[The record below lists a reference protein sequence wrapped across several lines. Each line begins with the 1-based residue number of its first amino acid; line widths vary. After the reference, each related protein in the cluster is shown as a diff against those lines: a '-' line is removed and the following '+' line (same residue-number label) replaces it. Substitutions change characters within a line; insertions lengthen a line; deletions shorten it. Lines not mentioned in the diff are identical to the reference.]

1 MPTDDVMR
9 FFATWMLT
17 HEVADDAI
25 RAAVER
31 GQREGDS
38 AAFEDALAAI
48 VAEEKERLREQL
60 RRGAAGASAAAESED
75 QRLALQE
82 MRFEIAELRGR
93 IDALTTALES
103 LGAKIDRLGGPGAS
117 GGGLR

>member
-38 AAFEDALAAI
+38 AAFEDALAAM

-60 RRGAAGASAAAESED
+60 RPGAAGASAAEGEEQ
-75 QRLALQE
+75 QRALQE

-103 LGAKIDRLGGPGAS
+103 LGAKIDRLGGSGAS
-117 GGGLR
+117 GCGLR